1 MDMQAIT
8 LDMVVNKYGTHSDG
22 IFVWNGTKKVGF
34 VTDLRTHMARKEA
47 ARKKQKEYT
56 NRVNE
61 QRAEALPEAV
71 DEMIDFLDNHLAKYG
86 AEVFKNITQPN
97 VHANG
102 CKCYVIVDPI
112 YCKHRLGIMHRELNY
127 SEMAEYV
134 EACFKCSPSE
144 SSDRHILISG
154 LSRDDIVEVILK
166 LCSK

>member
-1 MDMQAIT
+1 
-8 LDMVVNKYGTHSDG
+8 
-22 IFVWNGTKKVGF
+22 
-34 VTDLRTHMARKEA
+34 
-47 ARKKQKEYT
+47 
-56 NRVNE
+56 
-61 QRAEALPEAV
+61 
-71 DEMIDFLDNHLAKYG
+71 MIDFLDNHLAKYG

-112 YCKHRLGIMHRELNY
+112 YGKHRLGIMHRELNY